1 MLPMN
6 PRKDGWSWSEMDFT
20 DWRRVVDL
28 RLEEVYAITIEDAGF
43 EDEFLK
49 SHWEEK
55 EPPFEFVRWFGEK
68 NDLEPRKP
76 VWLFPDQ
83 VVAPHPY

>member
-1 MLPMN
+1 MTPH
-6 PRKDGWSWSEMDFT
+6 KDGWSWSEIGLT

-43 EDEFLK
+43 DDELMK

-55 EPPFEFVRWFGEK
+55 SHHLSLYDGLAKSTIWSQESQFGYIQIK
-68 NDLEPRKP
+68 
-76 VWLFPDQ
+76 
-83 VVAPHPY
+83 